1 MSFVSLSDCQ
11 HFCATFPSPV
21 TSSGT
26 LEPRT
31 WHGQGVSSFIS
42 QMAIALVSVTE
53 LQVCPSDSYIALIYN
68 NKISGERI
76 SKQCITTLLNQEHTK
91 ANSTAQPFA
100 MGISKGASQNSLGR
114 NHCTAWKQ
122 ASMCF
127 CVPGA
132 SF

>member
-1 MSFVSLSDCQ
+1 M
-11 HFCATFPSPV
+11 
-21 TSSGT
+21 
-26 LEPRT
+26 
-31 WHGQGVSSFIS
+31 
-42 QMAIALVSVTE
+42 
-53 LQVCPSDSYIALIYN
+53 
-68 NKISGERI
+68 
-76 SKQCITTLLNQEHTK
+76 SKQCITTLLNCFNYQEHTK